1 MTKPITDPSWYEQVK
16 KIRVYIKAEF
26 PGFFQHE
33 IRTAEMTLRIFEEY
47 KELKFRM
54 DGLEK

>member
-16 KIRVYIKAEF
+16 QVRRVIKADF
-26 PGFFQHE
+26 PSFYRHE
-33 IRTAEMTLRIFEEY
+33 ERTADTVLRIFEEY